1 MGLLLT
7 PLASDWCM
15 HVEVDLVST
24 CHGGHGCLGVERVFR
39 QLLCKPASDHMAH
52 EGGRGISE
60 VLKRLNYW
68 LCKAADPEQ
77 TRESSLL

>member
-24 CHGGHGCLGVERVFR
+24 CHGGHGCLGVERAFR
-39 QLLCKPASDHMAH
+39 QLLCKPASDHTAH
-52 EGGRGISE
+52 EGGQGISE
-60 VLKRLNYW
+60 VLKRLIYR
-68 LCKAADPEQ
+68 LCKAAGPGQ
-77 TRESSLL
+77 PSKSSLL